1 LRPLQVGVIG
11 CGSISTVAHIPLL
24 TKIKG
29 VRVLA
34 IADPDPHRL
43 DVAHRIA
50 PGASRHQSIDDLL
63 NESNVDALIIA
74 SPTALHAANA
84 ITAFQSS
91 VHVYL
96 EKPVAASM
104 DDALAVVD
112 AWHKSGRV
120 GAIGHNFRF
129 NPVFARLASMIRD
142 GSIHNIRHFESEFIV
157 PHPAE
162 SSWRRSAEGGGAL
175 LDLATHHIDLVRFL
189 SNSEVTSVTGKIESR
204 VTYEDHAV
212 IDLVLASGCSA
223 RVTVAFGGAFIDR
236 IAVDAESGRIE
247 ADRSQSH
254 LLPFPSRLLHIA
266 KKLRSPMH
274 EPSFER
280 SLNLFVD
287 SARSGIDF
295 HPNLDDGCASLEIA
309 LAARNSAASGLPISM
324 GSCKLGQ
331 NE

>member
-1 LRPLQVGVIG
+1 M
-11 CGSISTVAHIPLL
+11 
-24 TKIKG
+24 KG
-29 VRVLA
+29 VRISA

-43 DVAHRIA
+43 DVAHRLA
-50 PGASRHQSIDDLL
+50 RGASRHQSIDDLL
-63 NESNVDALIIA
+63 NGSNVDALIIA
-74 SPTALHAANA
+74 SPTAVHASNA
-84 ITAFQSS
+84 IAAFQSG

-112 AWHKSGRV
+112 ACRESGKV

-129 NPVFARLASMIRD
+129 NPVFARLASLIRD
-142 GSIHNIRHFESEFIV
+142 GSIHNIRHFESEFVV

-162 SSWRRSAEGGGAL
+162 SSWRRSAENGGGAL

-189 SNSEVTSVTGKIESR
+189 SDSEITSVSATIESR
-204 VTYEDHAV
+204 VTDEDYV
-212 IDLVLASGCSA
+212 VLDLVLDSGCSA
-223 RVTVAFGGAFIDR
+223 RVTVAFGGAFVDR
-236 IAVDAESGRIE
+236 IAVDAQSGRVE
-247 ADRSQSH
+247 ADRSRSH

-266 KKLRSPMH
+266 KKLRSPMN

-280 SLNLFVD
+280 SLELFVD
-287 SARSGIDF
+287 SILSGREF
-295 HPNLDDGCASLEIA
+295 HPNLDDGLASLEIA